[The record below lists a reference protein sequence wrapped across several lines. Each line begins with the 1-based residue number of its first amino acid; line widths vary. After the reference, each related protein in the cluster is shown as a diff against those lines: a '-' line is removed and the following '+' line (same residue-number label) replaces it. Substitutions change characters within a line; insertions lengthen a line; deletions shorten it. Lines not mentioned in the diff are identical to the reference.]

1 MSNQYCA
8 YCGGAHPT
16 SLCPSSYG
24 GSAARLNLHCSY
36 CGSDKHS
43 TAYCPHTAGG
53 DAARRT
59 NPNGEFLD

>member
-1 MSNQYCA
+1 MSHPYCA
-8 YCGGAHPT
+8 YCGGAHPR

-24 GSAARLNLHCSY
+24 GSAAQANLWCSY

-43 TAYCPHTAGG
+43 ITYCPHTAGG

>member
-1 MSNQYCA
+1 MSYQYCT
-8 YCGGAHPT
+8 YCGGSHST

-24 GSAARLNLHCSY
+24 GSAARSSLHCGY
-36 CGSDKHS
+36 CDSDKHS
-43 TAYCPHTAGG
+43 VTYCPHTAGG